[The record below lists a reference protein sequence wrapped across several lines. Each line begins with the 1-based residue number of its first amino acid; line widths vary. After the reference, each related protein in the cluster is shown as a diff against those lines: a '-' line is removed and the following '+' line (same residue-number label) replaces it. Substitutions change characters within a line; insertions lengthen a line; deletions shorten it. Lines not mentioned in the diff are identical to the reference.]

1 MLALVSLG
9 SPSLLNQEKHLSG
22 ADRITTPII
31 QIRKLRPQKEFDSPS
46 TTQGIGRP
54 LILKPVPAPGYQPLA
69 TWPLIHW
76 GGPNHVTS
84 RSFPGGLH
92 SLSPHLYLAYRL
104 LVLLVSRLEEGF
116 RLMDQVAQVFLLL
129 RKQNKG
135 DNLSGRWGLRKKN
148 RNTGRSK
155 EGAQRSAPPG
165 PRAAGAWAH
174 LARQVDGRVAVGEV
188 LPQQQR
194 VFVLFPRQAVT
205 VVVEVKRLPPVGATW
220 EGMTEQ
226 EPGSRGRDLASPT
239 L

>member
-54 LILKPVPAPGYQPLA
+54 LILKPVPAPGYQPLV
-69 TWPLIHW
+69 TWQLIHW
-76 GGPNHVTS
+76 GGGPNHVTS

-129 RKQNKG
+129 GKQNKG
-135 DNLSGRWGLRKKN
+135 DNLSGRWGL
-148 RNTGRSK
+148 
-155 EGAQRSAPPG
+155 
-165 PRAAGAWAH
+165 
-174 LARQVDGRVAVGEV
+174 
-188 LPQQQR
+188 
-194 VFVLFPRQAVT
+194 
-205 VVVEVKRLPPVGATW
+205 
-220 EGMTEQ
+220 
-226 EPGSRGRDLASPT
+226 
-239 L
+239 

>member
-1 MLALVSLG
+1 M
-9 SPSLLNQEKHLSG
+9 
-22 ADRITTPII
+22 
-31 QIRKLRPQKEFDSPS
+31 
-46 TTQGIGRP
+46 
-54 LILKPVPAPGYQPLA
+54 
-69 TWPLIHW
+69 
-76 GGPNHVTS
+76 GG
-84 RSFPGGLH
+84 GGC
-92 SLSPHLYLAYRL
+92 R
-104 LVLLVSRLEEGF
+104 E
-116 RLMDQVAQVFLLL
+116 
-129 RKQNKG
+129 
-135 DNLSGRWGLRKKN
+135 KN